1 MRIPKHALAYPWS
14 SCVLAVGSLLLSSIF
29 AHADEIRP
37 DISAQLSHGPAS
49 MTITPRGD
57 FIVAIHQAFRPTDR
71 VIRLARDGSV
81 GPFPNFAIAGDRP
94 SGAPF
99 KLDSV
104 QGIECDGDAIVWM
117 VDNGRRGESVPKVVG
132 WNSERDELHK
142 IYYLPAPATLPSS
155 FLDDIAVDPEEP
167 YLYIC
172 DPAGG
177 SDAAMLVINRET
189 GLARRVLQGHH
200 SVIPDPSVGLRI
212 ENGPITAIG
221 LNGSK
226 MELQTGINPIAVDRK
241 GDWVYFGP
249 RMGTTLFRIRAEHLQ
264 NQSLTGVEL
273 ESRVEGYAEKPIC
286 DGISIDVKGNIY
298 LGDLPGRAVGVIN
311 AKERKYRRYSE
322 DPRFLWIDGFC
333 FGPDGNLYGYA
344 SQLHRSAL
352 FNRGRN
358 LAKPPFYIFRIKPL
372 ASGMVG
378 R

>member
-1 MRIPKHALAYPWS
+1 
-14 SCVLAVGSLLLSSIF
+14 
-29 AHADEIRP
+29 
-37 DISAQLSHGPAS
+37 